1 MTLALNTNRADVVG
15 TLRGE
20 RNEVE
25 GYDPTSTTN

>member
-1 MTLALNTNRADVVG
+1 MTLELNTNRADVVG

-25 GYDPTSTTN
+25 AHDQTSTN

>member
-1 MTLALNTNRADVVG
+1 MTLDLNTNCADVLE

-25 GYDPTSTTN
+25 AHDQTSTN

>member
-1 MTLALNTNRADVVG
+1 MTLELNTNRATVQ

-25 GYDPTSTTN
+25 AHDQTSTI

>member
-1 MTLALNTNRADVVG
+1 MILELNTNRADVVG

-25 GYDPTSTTN
+25 GHDQTATS

>member
-1 MTLALNTNRADVVG
+1 MTLVSNTNRATVQ

-25 GYDPTSTTN
+25 AHDQTPTKH